1 MPRLSAPAKV
11 DTSLR
16 FTTNSTIVRSDVTLG
31 EGVNCPNYWIGGQCQ
46 SGNCSWTDGSKFDF
60 DSWGSGQPDVRSSC
74 VLASLNVGTWST
86 QDCTLKQCFVCE
98 TVQVM
103 ADCNDWYN
111 AGYRDDGEYFI
122 DLNNTPYKVYCD
134 MNTEGGGWT
143 VFQRRVDGSDSFWN
157 HTWEE
162 YKLGFGEFGANS
174 NFWLGNELLHQ
185 LTAKDSDV
193 TLRVEMTGDR
203 TPGAPTPNAF
213 WYNHY
218 YQFKVGAES
227 TNYSLDNLYLDWR
240 NNQGNASTGW
250 YDLTYSIGAQ
260 FSTIDRIND
269 PAPTCVTKYHMGGWW
284 LRYCAFESL
293 NGDYNIADY
302 NNSYG
307 LFWIVD
313 GLDYIIHPRQTRMM
327 LRPTRK
333 S

>member
-1 MPRLSAPAKV
+1 
-11 DTSLR
+11 
-16 FTTNSTIVRSDVTLG
+16 
-31 EGVNCPNYWIGGQCQ
+31 
-46 SGNCSWTDGSKFDF
+46 
-60 DSWGSGQPDVRSSC
+60 
-74 VLASLNVGTWST
+74 
-86 QDCTLKQCFVCE
+86 
-98 TVQVM
+98 
-103 ADCNDWYN
+103 
-111 AGYRDDGEYFI
+111 
-122 DLNNTPYKVYCD
+122 
-134 MNTEGGGWT
+134 MNTEGGGWI

-213 WYNHY
+213 WFNHY
-218 YQFKVGAES
+218 YQFKRFMCLFGLGA
-227 TNYSLDNLYLDWR
+227 LQR
-240 NNQGNASTGW
+240 

-293 NGDYNIADY
+293 NGDYNIVDY